1 MNKTRRVIAISPIP
15 EQVLLAADCR
25 FDWDELVVAGA
36 GLLLA
41 VIRDLRR
48 QNDCSHLMILV
59 PNVRDAGAIHQELQV
74 LVKTGTQVTWFA
86 PEASR
91 SVTDACRGLTGV
103 ELVPGP
109 TLEDALAAKYPT
121 RRNQKGAFAP
131 QPAGDSDLIKWLEYK
146 CSVCRMKGLD
156 STSLVEAADF
166 LATSNSFEPP
176 RDDKVSVQRF
186 RDADFPYLEG
196 WSAPVDKLKK
206 RILQVGPADIRA
218 LIIGETGT
226 GKEAV
231 AFYLHEFSARRQK
244 QFVALN
250 CAGLDENLLR
260 SELFGH
266 EKGAFTGA
274 VSQTD
279 GLVKQAD
286 CGTLFLDELGDMP
299 LAVQADLL
307 RFIQTGRFRRVGGKT
322 EESVTIRIVAATQP
336 DIHER
341 IEDGRFRPD
350 LYYRIAE
357 VELRTP
363 ALREIP
369 GDIQAVIKHL
379 TFRFAGASI
388 ERNALKKHLDY
399 FEAGHDLLLSQD
411 WPGNVRELA
420 AMVKRRVLLDD
431 DVLSDLKKMNPA
443 PNSLV
448 PGKRAEIRP
457 IDDVIREYVK
467 DVMDNRGPLTQ
478 QEVAERLGRSVNTLK
493 KLLAEQTC
501 QGGQNVP
508 G

>member
-1 MNKTRRVIAISPIP
+1 MLLSDNDIQQVMNKTRRVIAISPIP

-25 FDWDELVVAGA
+25 SDWDELVVAGA
-36 GLLLA
+36 GRLLT
-41 VIRDLRR
+41 VIQQLHTD
-48 QNDCSHLMILV
+48 NDCSHLMILV
-59 PNVRDAGAIHQELQV
+59 PNVRDAGAIHRELQA
-74 LVKTGTQVTWFA
+74 LADAGTEVTWFA
-86 PEASR
+86 PKASR
-91 SVTDACRGLTGV
+91 SVADACRGFAGV
-103 ELVPGP
+103 ELVTGP
-109 TLEDALAAKYPT
+109 TLEHAVAVKYPA
-121 RRNQKGAFAP
+121 RRVQKGGAACRT
-131 QPAGDSDLIKWLEYK
+131 AGRVDLLDWSQYK
-146 CSVCRMKGLD
+146 CYLCLMKNLD
-156 STSLVEAADF
+156 PAPLVEAADY
-166 LATSNSFEPP
+166 LASSGSLKPP
-176 RDDKVSVQRF
+176 LDDEASVQRF
-186 RDADFPYLEG
+186 KDSDFPQLEG
-196 WSAPVDKLKK
+196 WSGPLGDLKE

-231 AFYLHEFSARRQK
+231 AFYLHEFSARRPK

-274 VSQTD
+274 ISQTD

-322 EESVTIRIVAATQP
+322 EESVNIRIVAAAQP

-341 IEDGRFRPD
+341 IKDGRFRPD

-379 TFRFAGASI
+379 TFRFAGTSI
-388 ERNALKKHLDY
+388 DRNVLKKHLDY
-399 FEAGHDLLLSQD
+399 FEAGHDLLSSQD

-431 DVLSDLKKMNPA
+431 DVLADLKKKNPA
-443 PNSLV
+443 PTVTV

-467 DVMDNRGPLTQ
+467 GVMDNRGPLTQ

-493 KLLAEQTC
+493 KLLAE
-501 QGGQNVP
+501 
-508 G
+508 